1 MCSNYRR
8 ERETVNNSE
17 ITTVINQTQNL
28 SVVSTTISISYEE
41 SLARVELVI
50 RDNLD
55 RIRRNIP
62 EIAEGL
68 FYKGVTAHS
77 ASSVD
82 LLFRSNCREED
93 YFPVGRAM
101 NRELKL
107 LFDENGIEIPYNQIG
122 EHQAKEQDA
131 HDATYREAREAKR
144 FPTLKVA
151 SERTI
156 R

>member
-1 MCSNYRR
+1 MKI
-8 ERETVNNSE
+8 VNNSE

-82 LLFRSNCREED
+82 LLFMSNCREED
-93 YFPVGRAM
+93 YLSVGRAM

-107 LFDENGIEIPYNQIG
+107 LFDENGIEIPYNQIV
-122 EHQAKEQDA
+122 EHQAKEQEA

-144 FPTLKVA
+144 FVDEQAVLSKDLEEEN
-151 SERTI
+151 S
-156 R
+156 